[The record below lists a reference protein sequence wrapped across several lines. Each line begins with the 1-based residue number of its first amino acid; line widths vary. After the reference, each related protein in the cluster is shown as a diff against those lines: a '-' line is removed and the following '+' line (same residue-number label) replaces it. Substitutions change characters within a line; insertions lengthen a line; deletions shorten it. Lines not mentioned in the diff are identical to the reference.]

1 MAGTIVLTGRSKD
14 TIVLSNGENIEPQ
27 PIEDAC
33 CASSYISNMIVVG
46 QDKRTLGALVVPN
59 KEAFEELEK
68 IKGMD
73 IIRALNQQHKI
84 TSYQTV
90 LLIRL
95 TWYHCVDSMD
105 WNKQCWWPWSFC
117 KTAAPLS
124 LLIIVHMVGH
134 KIPRTISEDCNV
146 TRSRTISRVPVP
158 PCWYHK
164 ADEPDLSECGD

>member
-73 IIRALNQQHKI
+73 IIRALVQEHKV
-84 TSYQTV
+84 TSYHTV

-95 TWYHCVDSMD
+95 TCYHCVDSMD
-105 WNKQCWWPWSFC
+105 WNKQCHFNFGGGLG
-117 KTAAPLS
+117 LS
-124 LLIIVHMVGH
+124 VKLLH
-134 KIPRTISEDCNV
+134 
-146 TRSRTISRVPVP
+146 
-158 PCWYHK
+158 PCLCYYCQYGRPQNSAHN
-164 ADEPDLSECGD
+164 L